1 MERHEK
7 LLKHVAF
14 NGLGLEIGPAY
25 APVTPKS
32 KGWNCHVLDHMSADG
47 LKLKYGPG
55 VPIYKIEEVDFIWS
69 GQSYKELVGDNC
81 YDYIIASHVI
91 EHVPNLIGFLEDC
104 RSILKPGGV
113 LSLAV
118 PDLRFCFDCLRSVSD
133 IGGVIDAHLLERT
146 SNSPGKVFDYF
157 SKAVLRNGAYLWSD
171 ESFEGLQFMNS
182 EEFARFAF
190 SKALREGQSYDVHA
204 WTFTPSSFRM
214 ILQSLNKLGFV
225 GLHGI
230 EFFDSVDG
238 EFFVTLSEAG
248 EPGEMDELE
257 LLRRMRAEMATA
269 FGADPGPPEG

>member
-69 GQSYKELVGDNC
+69 GQSYKELVGDNR

-118 PDLRFCFDCLRSVSD
+118 PDMRYCFDCLRSPSD
-133 IGGVIDAHLLERT
+133 IASVIDAHLLGRT
-146 SNSPGKVFDYF
+146 SNSPGKVYDYF
-157 SKAVLRNGAYLWSD
+157 SKAVLNNGAYLWSD
-171 ESFEGLQFMNS
+171 ESLEGLQFMNT
-182 EEFARFAF
+182 EDFARFAF
-190 SKALREGQSYDVHA
+190 VQALKEGKSYDIHA
-204 WTFTPSSFRM
+204 WAFTPTSFQL
-214 ILQSLNKLGFV
+214 ILQSLKKLGFI

-230 EFFDSVDG
+230 EAYGSTDG
-238 EFFVTLSEAG
+238 EFFVTLTEAG
-248 EPGEMDELE
+248 ELVEQGEIE
-257 LLRRMRAEMATA
+257 LLRQIRAELATA
-269 FGADPGPPEG
+269 FQAT